1 MRLVIGLFALL
12 VSSQLMAQECTT
24 KVLAS
29 FYDQLTKDEIETLQP
44 GDLEIKIDGQKLPVL
59 SASRDFN
66 NRLLILLETE
76 GSAKN
81 EKLADLVST
90 VTDQARQAPAGKPVA
105 FGVFAEK
112 ATFTRGFSS
121 EPEMRTAAINE
132 VIEGAPP
139 LGKRVA
145 LWDALHEAL
154 ALFGPHQPGDT
165 ILLVGDPY
173 DDASHHSPESVE
185 KEFIRSET
193 RLFMMRREQGSH
205 VERDFM
211 WNNHE
216 LEKMVLARTA
226 EETGGLLSMY
236 VASLIRFAWAGYLLD
251 VKVPSGVSRTHK
263 WKVQFRGDAA
273 FTHRKTN
280 FYYPARVP
288 ACDQEDISPKKQSAQ
303 KGASEN

>member
-1 MRLVIGLFALL
+1 VRPLIIGVLALL
-12 VSSQLMAQECTT
+12 LSPQGLAQECTVT
-24 KVLAS
+24 VLAS
-29 FYDQLTKDEIETLQP
+29 FYDQLTKDEIETLKP
-44 GDLEIKIDGQKLPVL
+44 DDLEIKIDGKRLPVL

-81 EKLADLVST
+81 EKLSGLVSI
-90 VTDQARQAPAGKPVA
+90 VTQQARQAPAGKPVA

-112 ATFTRGFSS
+112 ATFTKGFSS

-165 ILLVGDPY
+165 VLLVGDPY
-173 DDASHHSPESVE
+173 DDSSHRSPESVE
-185 KEFIRSET
+185 KEFVVNGT
-193 RLFMMRREQGSH
+193 RLFMMRRTEGSR

-211 WNNHE
+211 WQTHD
-216 LEKMVLARTA
+216 LEKMVLARTT

-236 VASLIRFAWAGYLLD
+236 VASLIRFAWAGYMLEIKL
-251 VKVPSGVSRTHK
+251 PPGMSRPHK

-273 FTHRKTN
+273 VTHRKTN
-280 FYYPARVP
+280 FYYPARFP
-288 ACDQEDISPKKQSAQ
+288 ACNQEETPLKKESAH
-303 KGASEN
+303 

>member
-1 MRLVIGLFALL
+1 VRPLIIGVLALL
-12 VSSQLMAQECTT
+12 LSSQGLAQECTVT
-24 KVLAS
+24 VLAS
-29 FYDQLTKDEIETLQP
+29 FYDQLTKDEIETLKP
-44 GDLEIKIDGQKLPVL
+44 DDLEIKIDGKRLPVL

-81 EKLADLVST
+81 EKLSSLVST
-90 VTDQARQAPAGKPVA
+90 VTQQARQAPAGKPVA

-112 ATFTRGFSS
+112 ATFTKGFSS

-165 ILLVGDPY
+165 VLLVGDPY
-173 DDASHHSPESVE
+173 DDSSHRSPESVE
-185 KEFIRSET
+185 KEFVANGT
-193 RLFMMRREQGSH
+193 RLFMMRRTEGSR

-211 WNNHE
+211 WQTHD
-216 LEKMVLARTA
+216 LEKMVLARTT

-236 VASLIRFAWAGYLLD
+236 VASLIRFAWAGYMLEIKL
-251 VKVPSGVSRTHK
+251 PPGMSRPHK

-273 FTHRKTN
+273 VTHRKTN
-280 FYYPARVP
+280 FYYPARFP
-288 ACDQEDISPKKQSAQ
+288 ACNQEETPLKKESAH
-303 KGASEN
+303 

>member
-1 MRLVIGLFALL
+1 MRPLVIGVLALL
-12 VSSQLMAQECTT
+12 LSSQVLAQECTVT
-24 KVLAS
+24 VLAS
-29 FYDQLTKDEIETLQP
+29 FYDQLTKDEIETLKP

-66 NRLLILLETE
+66 NRLLILMETE

-90 VTDQARQAPAGKPVA
+90 VTQQARQAPAGKPVA

-112 ATFTRGFSS
+112 ATFTKGFSS

-132 VIEGAPP
+132 VVESAPP
-139 LGKRVA
+139 LGKHVA

-165 ILLVGDPY
+165 VLLVGDPY
-173 DDASHHSPESVE
+173 DDSSHRSPESVE
-185 KEFIRSET
+185 KEFIANGT
-193 RLFMMRREQGSH
+193 RLFMMRRTQGSH
-205 VERDFM
+205 VERDFL
-211 WNNHE
+211 WSNHE
-216 LEKMVLARTA
+216 LEKMVLARTT

-236 VASLIRFAWAGYLLD
+236 VASLIRFAWAGYMLEIKL
-251 VKVPSGVSRTHK
+251 PPGMNRPHK

-273 FTHRKTN
+273 ETHRKTN
-280 FYYPARVP
+280 FYYPARFP
-288 ACDQEDISPKKQSAQ
+288 ACDQAEAPPKKESAH
-303 KGASEN
+303 KDAS

>member
-1 MRLVIGLFALL
+1 MRLVIGVLALL
-12 VSSQLMAQECTT
+12 LSSRGLAQECTVI
-24 KVLAS
+24 VLAS
-29 FYDQLTKDEIETLQP
+29 FYDQLTKNEIETLKTN
-44 GDLEIKIDGQKLPVL
+44 DLEVKIGGKKLPVL

-90 VTDQARQAPAGKPVA
+90 VTQQARQAPEGKPVA

-112 ATFTRGFSS
+112 ASFTKGFSS
-121 EPEMRTAAINE
+121 QPEMRSAAINA
-132 VIEGAPP
+132 VVEGAPP

-173 DDASHHSPESVE
+173 DDASHRSPESVE
-185 KEFIRSET
+185 KEFVVSGT
-193 RLFMMRREQGSH
+193 RLFMMRRTQGSR

-211 WNNHE
+211 WQSHD

-226 EETGGLLSMY
+226 EETGGLLSVY
-236 VASLIRFAWAGYLLD
+236 VASLIRFAWAGYLLEI
-251 VKVPSGVSRTHK
+251 KLPPGVNRPHK
-263 WKVQFRGDAA
+263 WKVQFRGEAA
-273 FTHRKTN
+273 ETHRKTN
-280 FYYPARVP
+280 FYYPARFP
-288 ACDQEDISPKKQSAQ
+288 ECDQTDTPLTKEKRP
-303 KGASEN
+303 

>member
-1 MRLVIGLFALL
+1 MRIVIGVVALL
-12 VSSQLMAQECTT
+12 LSSQLLAQECTT
-24 KVLAS
+24 TVVAS
-29 FYDQLTKDEIETLQP
+29 FYDQLTKNEIETLKT
-44 GDLEIKIDGQKLPVL
+44 GDLEIKIDGKKLPVL

-76 GSAKN
+76 GSAKS

-90 VTDQARQAPAGKPVA
+90 VTQQARQAPEGKPVA

-112 ATFTRGFSS
+112 ASFTKGFSS
-121 EPEMRTAAINE
+121 EPEMRTAAVNE

-173 DDASHHSPESVE
+173 DDASHRSPQSVE
-185 KEFIRSET
+185 KEFIANGT
-193 RLFMMRREQGSH
+193 RLFMMRRTQGSR

-211 WNNHE
+211 WDNHG
-216 LEKMVLARTA
+216 LEKMVLARTT
-226 EETGGLLSMY
+226 EETGGLLSVY
-236 VASLIRFAWAGYLLD
+236 VASLIRFAWAGYLLEI
-251 VKVPSGVSRTHK
+251 KLPPGVSRPHK
-263 WKVQFRGDAA
+263 WKVQFRGEAA
-273 FTHRKTN
+273 EIHRKTN
-280 FYYPARVP
+280 FYYPSRFP
-288 ACDQEDISPKKQSAQ
+288 ACEQADIPAKKEDAQ
-303 KGASEN
+303 KGAF

>member
-1 MRLVIGLFALL
+1 MRLVIAVFALL
-12 VSSQLMAQECTT
+12 LSSQGLAQECTT
-24 KVLAS
+24 TVLAS
-29 FYDQLTKDEIETLQP
+29 FYDQLTKDEIETLKP
-44 GDLEIKIDGQKLPVL
+44 GDLEIKIDGKKLPVQ

-81 EKLADLVST
+81 DKLSDLVTT
-90 VTDQARQAPAGKPVA
+90 VTQQARQAPAGKPVA

-112 ATFTRGFSS
+112 ATFTKGFSS

-132 VIEGAPP
+132 VVEGAPP

-173 DDASHHSPESVE
+173 DDSSHHSPESVE
-185 KEFIRSET
+185 KEFIANGT
-193 RLFMMRREQGSH
+193 RLFMMRRTQGSR

-211 WNNHE
+211 WQSHD
-216 LEKMVLARTA
+216 LEKMVLARTT
-226 EETGGLLSMY
+226 EETGGLLSLY
-236 VASLIRFAWAGYLLD
+236 VASLIRFAWAGYMLEIKL
-251 VKVPSGVSRTHK
+251 PPGVSRPHK

-273 FTHRKTN
+273 ETHRKTN
-280 FYYPARVP
+280 FYYPARFP
-288 ACDQEDISPKKQSAQ
+288 ACDQAENPLKKESAR
-303 KGASEN
+303 KSND

>member
-1 MRLVIGLFALL
+1 MRLIIAVFALL
-12 VSSQLMAQECTT
+12 LSSRVTAQECTT
-24 KVLAS
+24 TVLAS
-29 FYDQLTKDEIETLQP
+29 FYDQLTKNEIETLQT
-44 GDLEIKIDGQKLPVL
+44 GDLEVKIDGKKLPVL

-81 EKLADLVST
+81 EKLADLVSM
-90 VTDQARQAPAGKPVA
+90 VTQQARQAPEGKPVA

-112 ATFTRGFSS
+112 ASFTKGFSS
-121 EPEMRTAAINE
+121 EPEMRTAAVNE

-173 DDASHHSPESVE
+173 DDASRRSPESVE
-185 KEFIRSET
+185 REFIANGT
-193 RLFMMRREQGSH
+193 RLFMMRRTQGSR

-211 WNNHE
+211 WQSHD
-216 LEKMVLARTA
+216 LEKMVLARTT
-226 EETGGLLSMY
+226 EETGGLLSVY
-236 VASLIRFAWAGYLLD
+236 VASLIRFAWAGYLLEI
-251 VKVPSGVSRTHK
+251 KLPPGVSRPHK
-263 WKVQFRGDAA
+263 WKVQFRGEAA
-273 FTHRKTN
+273 ETHRKTN
-280 FYYPARVP
+280 FYYPARFP
-288 ACDQEDISPKKQSAQ
+288 ACEQADTPLKKESAR
-303 KGASEN
+303 KGAF